1 VEEKN
6 VLYNL
11 INVENWLKELICFYM
26 IRRKTLRPLVKIQ
39 RLSKAIVRLTTDQMF
54 QELIYND

>member
-6 VLYNL
+6 VPYNL

-26 IRRKTLRPLVKIQ
+26 IRRKDLAA
-39 RLSKAIVRLTTDQMF
+39 SG
-54 QELIYND
+54 